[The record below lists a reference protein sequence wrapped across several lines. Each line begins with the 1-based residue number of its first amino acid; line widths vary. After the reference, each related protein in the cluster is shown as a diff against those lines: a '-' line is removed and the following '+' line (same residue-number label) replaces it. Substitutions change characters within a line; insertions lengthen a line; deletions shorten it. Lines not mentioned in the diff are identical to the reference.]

1 MTNPIFYKRITG
13 SSIQGN
19 AYTVTEPN
27 GTLVIANGGELRLH
41 DGSVAGGNPIGGGG
55 SIGSFGT
62 DKGIG
67 ADYASNNP
75 AILFSDDDMII
86 RTGGTAGH
94 GTIGAMYIASAEE
107 LIIGHTDGT
116 LTDAT
121 SLGAG
126 DFTDYLYFDTNGIEM
141 TTARGTVQFG
151 YNLEAPGLATHF
163 HINKLNESFDLFF
176 GDDSNYFHL
185 PAGGGSPVI
194 GANDGSSGQ
203 KLWTFGRDGS
213 LTLPQSN
220 SGAAVISAGTFGLQ
234 FIANSHSLQLGTDG
248 SVIVESAINSTAGTG
263 PVTINSNDGSNTHS
277 WTFGTD
283 GGLTVPQ
290 GGYITA
296 PSAMGSNTV
305 IKAPVSNTAI
315 LENNS
320 GYNNVSASDSN
331 VTIQTS
337 PDSGTT
343 LPTWVFGTDASTTIP
358 GIVTLP
364 NSGQIGSITGGSYG
378 TEIKNTDGYVG
389 GVQLNWTDQSLV
401 RVDSNGINIITGG
414 NGGPTWHFSGGDGGT
429 LFTPGGVNIAGNR
442 TTNNSNPFSSTSGAP
457 VVIYTATSLSIIAVE
472 IVVRA
477 LVDYG
482 GSVELATIHA
492 VKSPVNN
499 TANIIV
505 TGRVRQD
512 GGSGSYGDTIYTVSL
527 DGSNFLQ
534 VTAQPY
540 GSNDANFIV
549 TVTEFN

>member
-1 MTNPIFYKRITG
+1 MATSGNYTDLSGYPTDLGQFTNNPGYITSWILYQDSGPTLANTLNLNGNKLQSALTGQYADSTNHPVTLEAQYTYNSTSWELTGTGHGYSTGMNIPTTGGSGTGMTVNIYATGPGQINSVQVNQPGTGYQNGDVISITG
-13 SSIQGN
+13 GDGQG
-19 AYTVTEPN
+19 VF
-27 GTLVIANGGELRLH
+27 VIYNYNSLNNSA
-41 DGSVAGGNPIGGGG
+41 
-55 SIGSFGT
+55 T
-62 DKGIG
+62 
-67 ADYASNNP
+67 AD
-75 AILFSDDDMII
+75 
-86 RTGGTAGH
+86 
-94 GTIGAMYIASAEE
+94 
-107 LIIGHTDGT
+107 
-116 LTDAT
+116 
-121 SLGAG
+121 
-126 DFTDYLYFDTNGIEM
+126 
-141 TTARGTVQFG
+141 
-151 YNLEAPGLATHF
+151 
-163 HINKLNESFDLFF
+163 
-176 GDDSNYFHL
+176 
-185 PAGGGSPVI
+185 
-194 GANDGSSGQ
+194 
-203 KLWTFGRDGS
+203 WTFGIDNLLNGV
-213 LTLPQSN
+213 LTLP
-220 SGAAVISAGTFGLQ
+220 A
-234 FIANSHSLQLGTDG
+234 
-248 SVIVESAINSTAGTG
+248 
-263 PVTINSNDGSNTHS
+263 
-277 WTFGTD
+277 
-283 GGLTVPQ
+283 

-296 PSAMGSNTV
+296 PIGMGSNTV
-305 IKAPVSNTAI
+305 IRAPASSSAI

-401 RVDSNGINIITGG
+401 RVDSDGINIITGG

-429 LFTPGGVNIAGNR
+429 LFTPGGVNIASNR
-442 TTNNSNPFSSTSGAP
+442 TTNNSNPFISTSGAP